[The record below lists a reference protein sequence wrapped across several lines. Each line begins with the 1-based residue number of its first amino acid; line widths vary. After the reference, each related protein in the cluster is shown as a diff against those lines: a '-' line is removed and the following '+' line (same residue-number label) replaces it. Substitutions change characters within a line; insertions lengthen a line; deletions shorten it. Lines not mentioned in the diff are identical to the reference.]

1 MVQNTLPPED
11 SAHNPALEQAIR
23 LIGDGKYAKAKEIL
37 TSLLQTDQNNAT
49 YWVWMSATM
58 ETQKER
64 LYCLQMA
71 YKMDPT
77 NAAAQRGLVLLGALN
92 PDEMTIPF
100 PMNHARP
107 WESRLR
113 LAEEKDRPT
122 GIRRVTSNPLF
133 RLGAIG
139 TVAFL
144 ILGAAIFG
152 VGSLIYRP
160 ARPVNL
166 TPNTPRP
173 TVSPIP
179 KKGPTLNAT
188 LVPLS
193 DQLKDGTYT
202 PTPIYA
208 MTPHEDIALDAYHIA
223 LRDYSQGNWGEMADM
238 MLQIATSQPGSVDA
252 LYFAGE
258 GKRLGGQYKDALDY
272 YKKAI
277 KVNPKFAPIYLGV
290 ARANLSINPLKSEIA
305 DFNQAIKLDP
315 NYTEAYL
322 ARGLYLFDRQD
333 LVGAEKDLKQAAA
346 MNPDSP
352 LIQSSLARLFMATGE
367 NEAALTAARKAK
379 ELDITSLDSYLVLGM
394 AARINGQLDESIE
407 ALDIYTRYSKTND
420 DAFTTLGAAYVERGN
435 YDSALTNIEQ
445 AISLNAKNSEAYRW
459 RGEIYLA
466 TKDYT
471 KALADF
477 RQSNRIHITFEAS
490 IGIAKTILASTESE
504 SDPKKANDAYAEAYF
519 TTNQAQNLTKTD
531 QQKGILFYYQ
541 ATVLEK
547 LNEQAAASHAWTSLL
562 ALPED
567 ATTEQMRDDAKARII
582 ALQSATPPPPTAPVT
597 ATPQVTSTPSLTPTP

>member
-1 MVQNTLPPED
+1 MVQNTLPPDD
-11 SAHNPALEQAIR
+11 SSHNPALEQAIR
-23 LIGDGKYAKAKEIL
+23 LIGDGQYAKAKEIL

-77 NAAAQRGLVLLGALN
+77 NAAAQRGLVLLGALS
-92 PDEMTIPF
+92 PDETTIPF

-133 RLGAIG
+133 RLAAIG
-139 TVAFL
+139 TVAVIL
-144 ILGAAIFG
+144 LGAAIFG
-152 VGSLIYRP
+152 VGAFINRR

-173 TVSPIP
+173 TVSPLP

-188 LVPLS
+188 LAPL
-193 DQLKDGTYT
+193 LNGPTYT

-223 LRDYSQGNWGEMADM
+223 LRDYSQGNWGQMADM

-258 GKRLGGQYKDALDY
+258 GKRLSGQYKDALEY

-277 KVNPKFAPIYLGV
+277 KVNPKFAPIYLGM

-322 ARGLYLFDRQD
+322 ARGLYLLDRQD
-333 LVGAEKDLKQAAA
+333 MVGAEKDLKQAAS

-352 LIQSSLARLFMATGE
+352 LIQSSLARFFLATGE

-379 ELDITSLDSYLVLGM
+379 ELDVTASDSYLLLGM
-394 AARINGQLDESIE
+394 AARANDQPDEAIE
-407 ALDIYTRYSKTND
+407 ALDIYTRYFSKTND
-420 DAFTTLGAAYVERGN
+420 DAFTTLGAAYVERAD
-435 YDSALTNIEQ
+435 YESALTNIEQ
-445 AISLNAKNSEAYRW
+445 AITLNSKNSEAYYW

-471 KALADF
+471 KALSDF

-490 IGIAKTILASTESE
+490 IGIAKTILANTESE
-504 SDPKKANDAYAEAYF
+504 TDAKKARDAYSEAYF
-519 TTNQAQNLTKTD
+519 TTNQAQNLTRTD
-531 QQKGILFYYQ
+531 KQKGILFYYQ

-547 LNEQAAASHAWTSLL
+547 LNEQTAASRAWANLL
-562 ALPED
+562 ALPEG
-567 ATTEQMRDDAKARII
+567 ATTKDQRANANARII
-582 ALQSATPPPPTAPVT
+582 ALQSATPPPPTSPVT
-597 ATPQVTSTPSLTPTP
+597 DTPQVTMTPGLTPTP

>member
-1 MVQNTLPPED
+1 MVQNTLPPDD
-11 SAHNPALEQAIR
+11 SSHNPALEQAIR
-23 LIGDGKYAKAKEIL
+23 LIGDGQYAKAKEIL

-77 NAAAQRGLVLLGALN
+77 NAAAQRGLVLLGALS
-92 PDEMTIPF
+92 PDETTIPF

-133 RLGAIG
+133 RLAAIG
-139 TVAFL
+139 TVAVIL
-144 ILGAAIFG
+144 LGAAIFG
-152 VGSLIYRP
+152 VGAFINRR

-173 TVSPIP
+173 TVSPLP

-188 LVPLS
+188 LAPL
-193 DQLKDGTYT
+193 LNGPTYT

-223 LRDYSQGNWGEMADM
+223 LRDYSQGNWGQMADM

-258 GKRLGGQYKDALDY
+258 GKRLSGQYKDALEY

-277 KVNPKFAPIYLGV
+277 KVNPKFAPIYLGM

-322 ARGLYLFDRQD
+322 ARGLYLLDRQD
-333 LVGAEKDLKQAAA
+333 MVGAEKDLKQAAS

-352 LIQSSLARLFMATGE
+352 LIQSSLARFFLATGE

-379 ELDITSLDSYLVLGM
+379 ELDVTASDSYLLLGM
-394 AARINGQLDESIE
+394 AARANDQPDEAIE
-407 ALDIYTRYSKTND
+407 ALDIYTRYFSKTND
-420 DAFTTLGAAYVERGN
+420 DAFTTLGAAYVERAE
-435 YDSALTNIEQ
+435 YESALTNIEQ
-445 AISLNAKNSEAYRW
+445 AITLNSKNSEAYYW

-471 KALADF
+471 KALSDF

-490 IGIAKTILASTESE
+490 IGIAKTILANTESE
-504 SDPKKANDAYAEAYF
+504 SDAKKARDAYSEAYF
-519 TTNQAQNLTKTD
+519 TTNQAQNLTRTD
-531 QQKGILFYYQ
+531 KQKGILFYYQ

-547 LNEQAAASHAWTSLL
+547 LNEQTAASRAWANLL
-562 ALPED
+562 ALPEG
-567 ATTEQMRDDAKARII
+567 ATTEDQRANANARII
-582 ALQSATPPPPTAPVT
+582 ALQSATPPPPTSPVT
-597 ATPQVTSTPSLTPTP
+597 DTPQVTMTPGLTPTP

>member
-1 MVQNTLPPED
+1 MVQNTLPPDD
-11 SAHNPALEQAIR
+11 SSHNPALEQAIR
-23 LIGDGKYAKAKEIL
+23 LIGDGQYAKAKEIL

-77 NAAAQRGLVLLGALN
+77 NAAAQRGLVLLGALS
-92 PDEMTIPF
+92 PDETTIPF

-133 RLGAIG
+133 RLAAIG
-139 TVAFL
+139 TVAVIL
-144 ILGAAIFG
+144 LGAAIFG
-152 VGSLIYRP
+152 VGAFINRR

-173 TVSPIP
+173 TVSPLP

-188 LVPLS
+188 LAPL
-193 DQLKDGTYT
+193 LNGPTYT

-223 LRDYSQGNWGEMADM
+223 LRDYSQGNWGQMADM

-258 GKRLGGQYKDALDY
+258 GKRLSGQYKDALEY

-277 KVNPKFAPIYLGV
+277 KVNPKFAPIYLGM

-322 ARGLYLFDRQD
+322 ARGLYLLDRQD
-333 LVGAEKDLKQAAA
+333 MVGAEKDLKQAAS

-352 LIQSSLARLFMATGE
+352 LIQSSLARFFLATGE

-379 ELDITSLDSYLVLGM
+379 ELDVTASDSYLLLGM
-394 AARINGQLDESIE
+394 AARANDQPDEAIE
-407 ALDIYTRYSKTND
+407 ALDIYTRYFSKTND
-420 DAFTTLGAAYVERGN
+420 DAFTTLGAAYVERAD
-435 YDSALTNIEQ
+435 YESALTNIEQ
-445 AISLNAKNSEAYRW
+445 AITLNSKNSEAYYW

-471 KALADF
+471 KALSDF

-490 IGIAKTILASTESE
+490 IGIAKTILANTESE
-504 SDPKKANDAYAEAYF
+504 TDAKKARDAYSEAYF
-519 TTNQAQNLTKTD
+519 TTNQAQNLTRTD
-531 QQKGILFYYQ
+531 KQKGILFYYQ

-547 LNEQAAASHAWTSLL
+547 LNEQAAASRAWANLL

-567 ATTEQMRDDAKARII
+567 ATTEDQRANANARII
-582 ALQSATPPPPTAPVT
+582 ALQSATPPPPTSPVT
-597 ATPQVTSTPSLTPTP
+597 DTPQVTMTPGLTPTP